1 MSGFVCRKHTL
12 QAGVSIFAFDIHEK
26 VNMAMSEIHNTN
38 VPGTHY
44 LAYLYLNLVHTGD
57 FTSSIESSYF
67 ADLRLNGSRM
77 NTINTV
83 RVRS

>member
-1 MSGFVCRKHTL
+1 MWKPPFPSIFAHIEPCHLLRQARDKQEAKVGKTMSGFVCRKHTL

-44 LAYLYLNLVHTGD
+44 
-57 FTSSIESSYF
+57 
-67 ADLRLNGSRM
+67 
-77 NTINTV
+77 
-83 RVRS
+83 